1 MKASCLCGI
10 VQMEIKSPF
19 ISASYCHCSQ
29 CRKSHGAS
37 SVAYGSILKNDIEWL
52 SGKKKVR
59 CFESSEK
66 VKRGFC
72 KVCGSNLYYY
82 NKDYPSHLDI
92 PLSIIDGEPTLQ
104 PEYHIY
110 VSSKPNWYEI
120 NDDLP
125 QYPQDK

>member
-1 MKASCLCGI
+1 MKASCLCGL

-19 ISASYCHCSQ
+19 ISSSYCHCGQ
-29 CRKSHGAS
+29 CRKSHGAG
-37 SVAYGSILKNDIEWL
+37 SVAYGVCLKNDIEWI

-72 KVCGSNLYYY
+72 KECGSNLYYY

-92 PLSIIDGEPTLQ
+92 PLAILDDKSTIQ
-104 PEYHIY
+104 PECHIY
-110 VSSKPNWYEI
+110 VSSKADWYSI
-120 NDDLP
+120 NDELP
-125 QYPQDK
+125 QYSKER